1 MPITIEGKSM
11 HPEVF
16 INNVVFLTKLWV
28 DILGHRENCTWFILV
43 LDYNYFLNNMLPNE
57 SGESMVLFLILA
69 T

>member
-1 MPITIEGKSM
+1 M

-28 DILGHRENCTWFILV
+28 DILGHRENRTWFILV
-43 LDYNYFLNNMLPNE
+43 LDYNYFLNNMLQNE